1 MYVSPWSRTQKHM
14 FPSYRLAEVLGG
26 KEASCKNPIK
36 TIDFLTYLVKKYKF
50 YLKTESL
57 ELFIF

>member
-36 TIDFLTYLVKKYKF
+36 TIDFLTYLVKK
-50 YLKTESL
+50 
-57 ELFIF
+57 